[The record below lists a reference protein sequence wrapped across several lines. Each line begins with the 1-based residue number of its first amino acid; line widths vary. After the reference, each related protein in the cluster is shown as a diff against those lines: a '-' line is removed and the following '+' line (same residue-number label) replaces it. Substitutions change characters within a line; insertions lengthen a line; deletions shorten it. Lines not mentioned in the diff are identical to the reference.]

1 MRNKKVILDTNLWI
15 SFLISNKLQE
25 LDFLLEKGKIRL
37 VFSNELL
44 EEFLTVVRR
53 PKFEK
58 YFSQENL
65 NELFRLFDKY
75 GELTEVA
82 IQITECRDIKDNFLL
97 SLAVESN
104 ANFLISGDSDLLILK
119 KIKKT
124 KILNWADFVL
134 VIR

>member
-104 ANFLISGDSDLLILK
+104 ANFLISGDSYLLILK

>member
-104 ANFLISGDSDLLILK
+104 ANFLISGDSYLLILK
-119 KIKKT
+119 KIKKVCC
-124 KILNWADFVL
+124 L
-134 VIR
+134 

>member
-1 MRNKKVILDTNLWI
+1 MWI

-104 ANFLISGDSDLLILK
+104 ANFLISGDSYLLILK